1 MITLNDIQLWLVLA
15 FIGTMAFNAITNTHR
30 DKQFDEMMEEIR
42 RIRELLE
49 EEE

>member
-1 MITLNDIQLWLVLA
+1 MITLNDIQLFLFLA
-15 FIGTMAFNAITNTHR
+15 FLGTVALKVITNTHR